1 MSQSSPGP
9 ELFSADFQTNADI
22 QTSAEDSSSNE
33 AINKVWLA
41 VVAGLLIATSN
52 TWLFHPQL
60 KQSTYSAPW
69 VYPGHEPGPQTHSI

>member
-1 MSQSSPGP
+1 M
-9 ELFSADFQTNADI
+9 FQTKSHVPEQFQADI
-22 QTSAEDSSSNE
+22 KAADQSENQLNE
-33 AINKVWLA
+33 PINKMWLA

-69 VYPGHEPGPQTHSI
+69 VYPGDQPLLETHSI

>member
-1 MSQSSPGP
+1 M
-9 ELFSADFQTNADI
+9 LQTNENLAEQFMADI
-22 QTSAEDSSSNE
+22 KTENSGAEQASAPVNR
-33 AINKVWLA
+33 VWLA

-69 VYPGHEPGPQTHSI
+69 VYPGHEPLAGTHSI

>member
-1 MSQSSPGP
+1 MLQSSLGP
-9 ELFSADFQTNADI
+9 ELFGADI
-22 QTSAEDSSSNE
+22 QTNAEDSASNANNE
-33 AINKVWLA
+33 KINKVWLA

-69 VYPGHEPGPQTHSI
+69 VYPGHEPGPQSHSI

>member
-1 MSQSSPGP
+1 MLQSSPGS
-9 ELFSADFQTNADI
+9 ELFGADI
-22 QTSAEDSSSNE
+22 QTNAEDSASNE
-33 AINKVWLA
+33 VINKVWLA

>member
-1 MSQSSPGP
+1 MLQSSLGP
-9 ELFSADFQTNADI
+9 ELFGADI
-22 QTSAEDSSSNE
+22 QTKAEDSASNE

-52 TWLFHPQL
+52 TWLFHPQI

>member
-1 MSQSSPGP
+1 MLQSSPGP
-9 ELFSADFQTNADI
+9 ELFGADI
-22 QTSAEDSSSNE
+22 QTNAEDSASN
-33 AINKVWLA
+33 AGINKVWLA

-69 VYPGHEPGPQTHSI
+69 VYPGHEPAPQTHSI